1 MSRSFSVAVVGATG
15 LVGEAVLDLLNERE
29 LPIGTLQLVA
39 SEASAGRRVEY
50 RGGYLKVADIDGF
63 DFAGVDVA
71 LFAVPPAT
79 SARYSPLAA
88 EQGCVVVD
96 LSGIW
101 LADPQVPVV
110 LPGINEAALDDVR
123 ERNLVAVP
131 AGIAA
136 QVAPLLACLLD
147 ESLPEQVTLTAMLP
161 ASAAGRAGVEE
172 LARQTARLL
181 NSQEPEA
188 EVFPAQSAF
197 ATLTAGVKACGS
209 GTLAPAQS
217 TALGLQRLFPVLA
230 GRVRCQVARVP
241 VFFGQS
247 VALGWFGQGAMGA
260 DQALAAF
267 AGAGLGIA
275 DLDTEQ
281 RGQTLSAE
289 LDSANLRIHEL
300 AGDDSRTGLS
310 LWVSA
315 DNVRYGAAL
324 KGVQIVELL
333 IKDYL

>member
-15 LVGEAVLDLLNERE
+15 LVGEAIMELLNDRE
-29 LPIGTLQLVA
+29 LPISTLHLVA
-39 SEASAGRRVEY
+39 SDATAGRRIEY
-50 RGGYLKVADIDGF
+50 KGGYLKVANIERF

-71 LFAVPPAT
+71 LFAVPPAV
-79 SARYSPLAA
+79 SAQYSPRAA
-88 EQGCVVVD
+88 EHGCVVVD

-136 QVAPLLACLLD
+136 QVAPLLACLLED
-147 ESLPEQVTLTAMLP
+147 QLPEQVILTALLP
-161 ASAAGRAGVEE
+161 ASAAGRGGVEE

-181 NSQEPEA
+181 NSQDAEA
-188 EVFPAQSAF
+188 EVFPEQSAF
-197 ATLTAGVKACGS
+197 VTLTAGVKPCGS
-209 GTLAPAQS
+209 GILAPAQS
-217 TALGLQRLFPVLA
+217 ARLALQRLFPALH
-230 GRVRCQVARVP
+230 GRVQCQVTRVP

-247 VALGWFGQGAMGA
+247 VALNWHGDSPVGV
-260 DQALAAF
+260 DQALARF
-267 AGAGLGIA
+267 ARAGLGIA
-275 DLDTEQ
+275 DLDEEQ
-281 RGQTLSAE
+281 RGQGLSAGLE
-289 LDSANLRIHEL
+289 SDNLRIHEL
-300 AGDDSRTGLS
+300 VGSDNGTGLG

-315 DNVRYGAAL
+315 DNVRYGSAL

>member
-15 LVGEAVLDLLNERE
+15 LVGEAILDLLNERE

-39 SEASAGRRVEY
+39 SDATAGRRIEY
-50 RGGYLKVADIDGF
+50 KGGYLKVANLEQF
-63 DFAGVDVA
+63 DFSGVDVA
-71 LFAVPPAT
+71 LFAVPPAV
-79 SARYSPLAA
+79 SARFSPQAA

-110 LPGINEAALDDVR
+110 LAGINEAALDDVR

-136 QVAPLLACLLD
+136 QVAPLLACLLED
-147 ESLPEQVTLTAMLP
+147 QLPEQITLTAMLP
-161 ASAAGRAGVEE
+161 ASAAGRGGVEE

-181 NSQEPEA
+181 NSQDPEA
-188 EVFPAQSAF
+188 EIFPSQSAF
-197 ATLTAGVKACGS
+197 VTLTAGVKACGS

-217 TALGLQRLFPVLA
+217 ARLALQRLFPALA
-230 GRVRCQVARVP
+230 GRIQCQVARVP

-247 VALGWFGQGAMGA
+247 VAFSWFGSSPIGV
-260 DQALAAF
+260 DQALARF

-275 DLDTEQ
+275 ELDETQ
-281 RGQTLSAE
+281 RGQPLSAD
-289 LDSANLRIHEL
+289 LDSDNLRIHEL
-300 AGDDSRTGLS
+300 VGSDDGMGLG

>member
-15 LVGEAVLDLLNERE
+15 LVGEAILDLLNERE
-29 LPIGTLQLVA
+29 LPISTLQLVA
-39 SEASAGRRVEY
+39 SDATAGRRIEY
-50 RGGYLKVADIDGF
+50 KGGYLKVANVEGF
-63 DFAGVDVA
+63 DFSGVDVA
-71 LFAVPPAT
+71 LFAVPPAA
-79 SARYSPLAA
+79 SAKYSPQAA

-136 QVAPLLACLLD
+136 QIAPLLACLLD
-147 ESLPEQVTLTAMLP
+147 HQLPAQISLTAMLP
-161 ASAAGRAGVEE
+161 ASAAGRNGVEE

-181 NSQEPEA
+181 NSQDPEA
-188 EVFPAQSAF
+188 EIFPAQSAF

-217 TALGLQRLFPVLA
+217 TSLALQRLFPALA
-230 GRVRCQVARVP
+230 GRVQCHVVRVP

-247 VALGWFGQGAMGA
+247 VSFGWFGDSPMGV
-260 DQALAAF
+260 DEALASF

-275 DLDTEQ
+275 DMDETQ
-281 RGQTLSAE
+281 RGQALSAD
-289 LDSANLRIHEL
+289 LDSDNLRIHEL
-300 AGDDSRTGLS
+300 TGSDDGRTLG

-333 IKDYL
+333 LKDYL

>member
-1 MSRSFSVAVVGATG
+1 MSRSFNVALVGVTG
-15 LVGEAVLDLLNERE
+15 LVGEAALELLNERE
-29 LPIGTLQLVA
+29 LPIASLKVVA
-39 SEASAGRRVEY
+39 SESSAGKRLEY
-50 RGGYLKVADIDGF
+50 KGAYLKVADLAQF
-63 DFAGVDVA
+63 DFAGMDVA
-71 LFAVPPAT
+71 LFAVPPAV
-79 SARYSPLAA
+79 SAQYSPRAA

-123 ERNLVAVP
+123 ERNLVAVA

-136 QVAPLLACLLD
+136 QVAPLLACLLED
-147 ESLPEQVTLTAMLP
+147 QLPEQVTLTALLP
-161 ASAAGRAGVEE
+161 ASAAGRGGVEE

-181 NSQEPEA
+181 NSQDPEA

-197 ATLTAGVKACGS
+197 VTLTAGVKASGS
-209 GTLAPAQS
+209 GVLAPAQS
-217 TALGLQRLFPVLA
+217 TRLALQRLFPQLA
-230 GRVRCQVARVP
+230 GRVQCQAARVP
-241 VFFGQS
+241 AFFGQS
-247 VALGWFGQGAMGA
+247 VSFNWRGEAPLGV
-260 DQALAAF
+260 DQALARF
-267 AGAGLGIA
+267 AGAGLGIGEP
-275 DLDTEQ
+275 DPVQ
-281 RGQTLSAE
+281 RGQPLSADLE
-289 LDSANLRIHEL
+289 PDNLRVQEL
-300 AGDDSRTGLS
+300 AGSDDGTGLN

>member
-15 LVGEAVLDLLNERE
+15 LVGEAIMDLLNERE
-29 LPIGTLQLVA
+29 LPIGTLHLVA
-39 SEASAGRRVEY
+39 SDATAGRRIEY
-50 RGGYLKVADIDGF
+50 KGGYLKVANIEQF

-71 LFAVPPAT
+71 LFAVPPTA
-79 SARYSPLAA
+79 SAQYSPVAA

-136 QVAPLLACLLD
+136 QVAPLLACLLED
-147 ESLPEQVTLTAMLP
+147 QLPEQVTLTALLP
-161 ASAAGRAGVEE
+161 ASAAGRGGVEE

-181 NSQEPEA
+181 NSQDPEA
-188 EVFPAQSAF
+188 EVFPSQSAF
-197 ATLTAGVKACGS
+197 VTLTAGVKPCGS
-209 GTLAPAQS
+209 GVLAPAQS
-217 TALGLQRLFPVLA
+217 ARLGLQRLFPQLA
-230 GRVRCQVARVP
+230 GRVQCQVVRVP

-247 VALGWFGQGAMGA
+247 VSCNWRGEAPLGA
-260 DQALAAF
+260 DQALARF
-267 AGAGLGIA
+267 AQAGLGIGE
-275 DLDTEQ
+275 LDDQQ
-281 RGQTLSAE
+281 RGQALSADLE
-289 LDSANLRIHEL
+289 PDNLRVQEL
-300 AGDDSRTGLS
+300 AGSDDGTGLN

>member
-15 LVGEAVLDLLNERE
+15 LVGEAIMDLLNERE
-29 LPIGTLQLVA
+29 LPIASLHLVA
-39 SEASAGRRVEY
+39 SDATAGRRIEFK
-50 RGGYLKVADIDGF
+50 GGYIKVANIETF

-71 LFAVPPAT
+71 LFAVPPAA
-79 SARYSPLAA
+79 SAQYSPVAA
-88 EQGCVVVD
+88 ERGCVVVD

-136 QVAPLLACLLD
+136 QVAPLLACLLED
-147 ESLPEQVTLTAMLP
+147 QLPEQVTLTALLP

-181 NSQEPEA
+181 NSQDPEA
-188 EVFPAQSAF
+188 EIFPCQSAF
-197 ATLTAGVKACGS
+197 VTLTAGVKPCGS
-209 GTLAPAQS
+209 GVLAPAQ
-217 TALGLQRLFPVLA
+217 TARLGLQRLFPQLT
-230 GRVRCQVARVP
+230 GRVHCHVARVP

-247 VALGWFGQGAMGA
+247 VSCNWRGEAPLGA
-260 DQALAAF
+260 DQALARF
-267 AGAGLGIA
+267 AQAGLGIGE
-275 DLDTEQ
+275 LDDQQ
-281 RGQTLSAE
+281 RGQALSADLE
-289 LDSANLRIHEL
+289 PDNLRVQEL
-300 AGDDSRTGLS
+300 AGSDDGTGLN